1 MIDLT
6 IRVLADPAA
15 DAQVFRLVADDGQ
28 PAAGTTVPDAA
39 AALEAVEKFGQEVFF
54 PQPGP
59 PRLCTQHY
67 GAPQVAEVSGIFHG
81 RRTAGCTCG
90 SGQAVR

>member
-54 PQPGP
+54 PQP
-59 PRLCTQHY
+59 
-67 GAPQVAEVSGIFHG
+67 
-81 RRTAGCTCG
+81 
-90 SGQAVR
+90 